1 MIACSSAS
9 SLQKLRDLAIG
20 VQLIDGT
27 RGLIS
32 IFSAREPPDNGQ
44 IPPPLF
50 PDPLP
55 QGDEYQALVK
65 RVMSNEIIRDKMLSP
80 DGKLT
85 LMVLALEP
93 DATGPG
99 RLAPI
104 IGDVRNELKEHL
116 AGTGLRADLS
126 GVPVMQ
132 LEIRNAI
139 ERDRLIYNALGFA
152 VGCLIAI
159 LFFRRI
165 SFMIIAAGPPLIA
178 ILLALGALGWLGFSL
193 NIFLNVMT
201 PLIMVI
207 SFSDSMQLT
216 FAARDRLLAGDDKV
230 TAFRNALL
238 IVGPACVLTHA
249 TAGVSFIALQFSA
262 SDLIRTFGE
271 AGLIAT
277 AVALVAVLL
286 GVPLLGVLLIR
297 NEAEFVAAVRHMDN
311 ALDVLRRVC
320 AWIAIRMVTRPGLY
334 SLISLLIVGG
344 LSLGYS
350 QLQAALPAGRTG
362 ARPRAGRPGQPSP

>member
-1 MIACSSAS
+1 
-9 SLQKLRDLAIG
+9 
-20 VQLIDGT
+20 
-27 RGLIS
+27 
-32 IFSAREPPDNGQ
+32 
-44 IPPPLF
+44 
-50 PDPLP
+50 
-55 QGDEYQALVK
+55 
-65 RVMSNEIIRDKMLSP
+65 
-80 DGKLT
+80 
-85 LMVLALEP
+85 
-93 DATGPG
+93 
-99 RLAPI
+99 
-104 IGDVRNELKEHL
+104 
-116 AGTGLRADLS
+116 
-126 GVPVMQ
+126 MQ

-297 NEAEFVAAVRHMDN
+297 NEAEFVAAVRNMDN

-334 SLISLLIVGG
+334 SLISLLVVGG
-344 LSLGYS
+344 LSLGYT
-350 QLQAALPAGRTG
+350 QLQARYRLADRCPTANRQSRPAIALI
-362 ARPRAGRPGQPSP
+362 SN